1 MKCVSEELGLG
12 TLVMFTYESPDDTH
26 VNLKLYDPEDREIF
40 ANTDSAKGSHG
51 FTTAME
57 GDYKAC
63 FYKTNVAKDDLANH
77 RVRLDWK
84 TGIAVADWEKI
95 AKADKVDDIS
105 GILRKLEAEMREI
118 HTGMLFLRQKE
129 AELRDLNEATN
140 TRVAWLSC
148 LSLAVCIGLCVWQ
161 ILYLKQFFQRKK
173 LL

>member
-40 ANTDSAKGSHG
+40 ANSDSAKGSHG

-105 GILRKLEAEMREI
+105 GILRKLEASA
-118 HTGMLFLRQKE
+118 L
-129 AELRDLNEATN
+129 
-140 TRVAWLSC
+140 
-148 LSLAVCIGLCVWQ
+148 
-161 ILYLKQFFQRKK
+161 
-173 LL
+173 